1 MVPDS
6 VEYVGSVKVV
16 SDGGNDGILLGQ
28 HDDVLVAPAACSVGV
43 VAGAAPEEVAV
54 AGGAVVE
61 LGIALGVI
69 LNLGGSLLDVAFA
82 DKALALIGT
91 VEADLA
97 DASHLVHVQAET
109 AAAGKKR
116 VADARMEGEAMLA
129 EAIKR
134 AEAEIAEMGRAADA
148 EAMASAR
155 SLADNGE
162 TKKAVMRARA
172 DKRMPEAV
180 ALIVERIVKG

>member
-1 MVPDS
+1 MYIDS
-6 VEYVGSVKVV
+6 IVSV
-16 SDGGNDGILLGQ
+16 SET
-28 HDDVLVAPAACSVGV
+28 
-43 VAGAAPEEVAV
+43 EERMRRM
-54 AGGAVVE
+54 
-61 LGIALGVI
+61 
-69 LNLGGSLLDVAFA
+69 
-82 DKALALIGT
+82 K
-91 VEADLA
+91 
-97 DASHLVHVQAET
+97 AET

>member
-1 MVPDS
+1 MYIDS
-6 VEYVGSVKVV
+6 IVSV
-16 SDGGNDGILLGQ
+16 SET
-28 HDDVLVAPAACSVGV
+28 
-43 VAGAAPEEVAV
+43 EERMRRM
-54 AGGAVVE
+54 
-61 LGIALGVI
+61 
-69 LNLGGSLLDVAFA
+69 
-82 DKALALIGT
+82 KA
-91 VEADLA
+91 EA
-97 DASHLVHVQAET
+97 

-116 VADARMEGEAMLA
+116 IADARLEGEAMVA
-129 EAIKR
+129 EAIKH